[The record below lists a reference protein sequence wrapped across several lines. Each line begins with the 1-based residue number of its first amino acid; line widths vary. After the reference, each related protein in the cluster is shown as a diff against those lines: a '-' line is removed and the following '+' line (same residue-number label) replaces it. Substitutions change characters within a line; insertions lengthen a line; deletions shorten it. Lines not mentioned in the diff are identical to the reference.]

1 MDFSNNVLGKS
12 IVAVIYTTYWTSVG
26 ALDYVT
32 RVDNFS
38 RTSRLINKWVGAI
51 IMRMVGRSRAKMFD
65 LPPRENLQ
73 HQLDE
78 MSKGI
83 KGKFFGG
90 LEPNGAD
97 FANYGILRSMQG
109 LNGFDLVERHAVI
122 SGWYDQMQQRSGL

>member
-1 MDFSNNVLGKS
+1 MDQDHWMDFSNNVLGKS

-51 IMRMVGRSRAKMFD
+51 IMRMVGKSRAKMFD

-83 KGKFFGG
+83 RGNFRG
-90 LEPNGAD
+90 LEPNGPTLPIMD
-97 FANYGILRSMQG
+97 PE
-109 LNGFDLVERHAVI
+109 VHA
-122 SGWYDQMQQRSGL
+122 GPEWL